1 MAGCLQDWISIG
13 FQRQVLPQVGV
24 IKKESPVTPKRR
36 GFFGQAER
44 ALYHPYQS
52 LALSRVPS
60 FGKTG
65 PYVRC
70 GLFVLAC
77 APEDR
82 SAKTAPRPTSQGNAE
97 LLHKMRNQ
105 SDSAETPIYLWVFA
119 QALYTAFISLS
130 ILLFKFCELFGCIN
144 TWRSL
149 WIAQPDS
156 WTKVNSKN
164 DRLAETT
171 FLFIYILCNMFPD
184 AFAYY
189 KSQRSKDKM
198 VTISYSILQSFARYW
213 RLL

>member
-1 MAGCLQDWISIG
+1 MAGCLQGWISIG

-24 IKKESPVTPKRR
+24 IKKESPVTPKRQ

-52 LALSRVPS
+52 LALSRAPS

-105 SDSAETPIYLWVFA
+105 RTQRKHRSTYGSL
-119 QALYTAFISLS
+119 LKHYTLPSSL
-130 ILLFKFCELFGCIN
+130 CQFGCL
-144 TWRSL
+144 SF
-149 WIAQPDS
+149 
-156 WTKVNSKN
+156 VNF
-164 DRLAETT
+164 LAVSTLEG
-171 FLFIYILCNMFPD
+171 LCG
-184 AFAYY
+184 
-189 KSQRSKDKM
+189 
-198 VTISYSILQSFARYW
+198 
-213 RLL
+213 